1 VSTVALL
8 PFDPSHLVGVLEL
21 CEAER
26 WPSLPS
32 DPARAGTMLSA
43 PSATTVV
50 AVDGAAVVGVAYAI
64 VDAGRLDAYLSIMVV
79 QGEYR
84 RRGIARFLIAEVF
97 RLSGAERI
105 DLLAEPGSEAFYES
119 LPHRRFAGFRLYP
132 GSSENRVGT
141 SGSTDGG

>member
-1 VSTVALL
+1 
-8 PFDPSHLVGVLEL
+8 
-21 CEAER
+21 
-26 WPSLPS
+26 
-32 DPARAGTMLSA
+32 MLSA

-50 AVDGAAVVGVAYAI
+50 AVDGTAVVGVAFAY
-64 VDAGRLDAYLSIMVV
+64 VDAGQLDAYLSIMVV
-79 QGEYR
+79 HAEYR
-84 RRGIARFLIAEVF
+84 RQGLARRLVAEVF
-97 RLSGAERI
+97 RLSRAERV